1 MAVVI
6 TVGRI
11 MLQNKRLLV
20 VEDHQDIAEMI
31 VDYMTSKDYS
41 VDYAADGVTGLHL
54 AVTQDF
60 EVIVLDL
67 SLPGLNGIE
76 LCKQLRT
83 VAKKTTPVIMLTAR
97 DSLDD
102 KILGFDVGADDYLV
116 KPFAMRELEV
126 RVNALS
132 RRLQL
137 HDSELV
143 LRCGG
148 IHFDLEQM
156 SVTRKGESIGLT
168 PTGYQILESLMRA
181 SPAFVRREALERELW
196 GEDRPDS
203 DALRSHI
210 YALRK
215 VLDRPYEEKV
225 IQHSTAGG
233 YRIVDSTT

>member
-1 MAVVI
+1 MV
-6 TVGRI
+6 
-11 MLQNKRLLV
+11 QNKRLLV

-31 VDYMTSKDYS
+31 VDYMTSKGHS

-54 AVTQDF
+54 AVSQEF

-83 VAKKTTPVIMLTAR
+83 VARKSTPVIMLTAR

-126 RVNALS
+126 RVHALS
-132 RRLQL
+132 RRLQPNE
-137 HDSELV
+137 SELI
-143 LRCGG
+143 LRCGDVL
-148 IHFDLEQM
+148 FDLQQM
-156 SVTRKGESIGLT
+156 TVTRDNERIGLT
-168 PTGYQILESLMRA
+168 PTGYQILASLMRA
-181 SPAFVRREALERELW
+181 SPAYVRREELERELW

-215 VLDRPYEEKV
+215 SLDRPYTDKL